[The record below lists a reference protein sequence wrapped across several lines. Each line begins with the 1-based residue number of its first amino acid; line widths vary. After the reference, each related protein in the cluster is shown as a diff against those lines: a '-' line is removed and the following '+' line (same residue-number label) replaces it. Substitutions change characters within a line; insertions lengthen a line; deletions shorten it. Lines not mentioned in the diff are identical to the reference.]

1 MKKLRLALMAHDTK
15 KDAMVQLI
23 KAHSECLTGLELL
36 ATRGTGQLIQSRTNL
51 PVTLLHSG
59 PLGGDQQIGAL
70 VANGEIDAVIFL
82 RDSLTAHPHEPDVTA
97 LLRIC
102 DVHNVPI
109 ATNMATAEAVMHL
122 VFEHSEALTGHHL
135 AAQFLKEM
143 AAVHN

>member
-1 MKKLRLALMAHDTK
+1 M
-15 KDAMVQLI
+15 
-23 KAHSECLTGLELL
+23 L
-36 ATRGTGQLIQSRTNL
+36 ATRGTGRLIQSRTDL
-51 PVTLLHSG
+51 PVTLLQSG

-82 RDSLTAHPHEPDVTA
+82 RDSLTAHPHEPDVAA

-102 DVHNVPI
+102 DVHNVPL
-109 ATNMATAEAVMHL
+109 ATNIATAEAVMHL
-122 VFEHSEALTGHHL
+122 IFEHPEALTGHHL